1 MAEVQNP
8 YHTPE
13 IQALMA
19 AVEQRFQRKP
29 ETTMHFIALSFAIE
43 SATGNQ
49 LSAST
54 LKRLWGYVNNIP
66 APRVTSLDILSQYVG
81 HKSFR
86 AFCEWL
92 RAKTVETSAFF
103 QTSYLIPEELTP
115 GTLMELGWEPD
126 RLVRVEYLG
135 GQNFRVIESRNSKLQ
150 KGDVFEASSLMT
162 GYPLCLSGVLREGK
176 LTSPFV
182 GGKKGGLTIVRTVP
196 V

>member
-1 MAEVQNP
+1 M
-8 YHTPE
+8 T
-13 IQALMA
+13 
-19 AVEQRFQRKP
+19 AVEGRFGRRP
-29 ETTMHFIALSFAIE
+29 ETSSQFISLSYAIE
-43 SATGNQ
+43 TATGEL

-54 LKRLWGYVNNIP
+54 LKRLWGYVSSTP

-115 GTLMELGWEPD
+115 GTLVELGWEPD

-150 KGDVFEASSLMT
+150 PGDVFEASSLMT
-162 GYPLCLSGVLREGK
+162 GYPLCLSGVLRDGK

-182 GGKKGGLTIVRTVP
+182 GGKKGGLTIVRTVT

>member
-182 GGKKGGLTIVRTVP
+182 GGKKGGLTIVRTVT